1 MPKIRIIQVGIG
13 GMGDVW
19 LRAVR
24 SLDCAEHVAMV
35 DINPSVI
42 ERQCARYGLEK
53 ARCFTSLSQA
63 LSEVTAD
70 AVLDITPP
78 RFHEEVAMQAFAAG
92 LHVLSEKPLA
102 ESPEAARRI
111 VEQGERAGLVHMV
124 AQNYRYSPPVQTLK
138 GALDK
143 SEVGR
148 PSQVRV
154 DFFKGPHF
162 GGFRAEMDYPLIV
175 DMAIHHFDMLR
186 YLLGSEPTAVFGRS
200 WNPPWSWFKGD
211 AASFVLFDFDDVHV
225 SYNASWCSN
234 GAETPWNGN
243 WRFECEKGVVE
254 MNGDHVY
261 LTPVGRPTREVP
273 LVEMPLQGQSYLL
286 AEFCRALTEGHVP
299 ATSGRDNLKSL
310 EMVFSALR
318 SFESGQVVHMA
329 ARTPPPR

>member
-1 MPKIRIIQVGIG
+1 
-13 GMGDVW
+13 MGDVW
-19 LRAVR
+19 LRTVR

-42 ERQCARYGLEK
+42 ERQCARYGLDRK
-53 ARCFTSLSQA
+53 RCFTSLPQA
-63 LSEVTAD
+63 LSEVEAD

-78 RFHEEVAMQAFAAG
+78 RFHEEVAMQAFEAG

-102 ESPEAARRI
+102 DSLEAARRI
-111 VEQGERAGLVHMV
+111 VERSERAGLVHMV

-138 GALDK
+138 AALAGG
-143 SEVGR
+143 EMGR
-148 PSQVRV
+148 PAQVRV

-162 GGFRAEMDYPLIV
+162 GGFRVEMDYPLIV

-186 YLLGSEPTAVFGRS
+186 YLLDAEPTAVFGRT
-200 WNPPWSWFKGD
+200 WNPSWSWFKGD
-211 AASFVLFDFDDVHV
+211 ASAFVLFDFGDIHA

-254 MNGDHVY
+254 LKDDRVY
-261 LTPVGRPTREVP
+261 VTPVGRPSRQVP
-273 LVEMPLQGQSYLL
+273 PVEMPLSGQSYLL
-286 AEFCRALTEGHVP
+286 AEFCRAIAEGHVP

-310 EMVFSALR
+310 GMVFSTLR
-318 SFESGQVVHMA
+318 SFASGQLVRMDGS
-329 ARTPPPR
+329 